1 MQLRQGRGT
10 GIPGRRDKEP
20 AGTSG
25 RQRPERRRL
34 RNRVQQPRT
43 RPGLADIF
51 HQPSCRTL
59 ISTTMTYFQNI
70 QSLADLKKEYRR
82 LAVLSPD
89 RG

>member
-25 RQRPERRRL
+25 GQRPEKRRL
-34 RNRVQQPRT
+34 RDRVQQPRT

-51 HQPSCRTL
+51 H
-59 ISTTMTYFQNI
+59 
-70 QSLADLKKEYRR
+70 
-82 LAVLSPD
+82 
-89 RG
+89 